1 MDNPYSPPKTQ
12 SLTTQEEI
20 SGEPATRMQRLLAA
34 MVDGLLQT
42 AIMFPVAYFS
52 GMFDQIMDNASGK
65 QAAPWSMYANLIVV
79 GVLIF
84 WLLHGYLLATQGQ
97 TIGKKLLKIR
107 IVGLDDGKVSLGKL
121 LFLRQLPM
129 QVLSAI
135 PLVNYLGL
143 IDILFIFGRSRRCV
157 HDRLAGTKVV
167 PA

>member
-65 QAAPWSMYANLIVV
+65 QPAPWSMYANLIVV

-129 QVLSAI
+129 QLLSAI
-135 PLVNYLGL
+135 PVVNYLGL
-143 IDILFIFGRSRRCV
+143 IDILFIFGRSQRCV

>member
-12 SLTTQEEI
+12 SLTTHEEI

-65 QAAPWSMYANLIVV
+65 QPAPWSMYANLIVV

>member
-65 QAAPWSMYANLIVV
+65 QPAPWSMYANLIVV

-143 IDILFIFGRSRRCV
+143 VDILFIFGRSRRCV

>member
-34 MVDGLLQT
+34 MVDGLLQS
-42 AIMFPVAYFS
+42 AIMFPVAYFG

-65 QAAPWSMYANLIVV
+65 QPAPWSMYAHLIVV

-107 IVGLDDGKVSLGKL
+107 IVGLDDSKVSLGKL

-143 IDILFIFGRSRRCV
+143 VDILFIFGRSRRCV